1 MASFLRVRRETITNT
16 CGFPGVY
23 TIAPMAPGSFLLAT
37 LALNL
42 APGPDM
48 TYVIARSVGQ
58 GRRAGIVS
66 ALGIAA
72 GCLVHIAAAAAGVAV
87 LLRAWPQGYAVIR
100 LIGAAYLIYLGVGL
114 WRRARAAG
122 ALTSIA
128 PDTDLAIFR
137 QGVVTNVLNPKVG
150 LFFLAFLPQFVDPA
164 RGPVALQI
172 LALGLIF
179 NTSGTF
185 VNAGVAWLAGSLR
198 ARIESG
204 AGRTWFQRAS
214 GAVLIGLG
222 VRLALARSS

>member
-1 MASFLRVRRETITNT
+1 
-16 CGFPGVY
+16 
-23 TIAPMAPGSFLLAT
+23 
-37 LALNL
+37 
-42 APGPDM
+42 M

-87 LLRAWPQGYAVIR
+87 VLRAWPQGYAVIR

-122 ALTSIA
+122 GLTSIA

-137 QGVVTNVLNPKVG
+137 QGVVTNGLNPKVG

-179 NTSGTF
+179 NTSGTI